1 MPSKISFKKAEEALY
16 ECIKDKST
24 PYYRMTREDFY
35 DVMRG
40 QGIASSKDALRTL
53 WAQARF
59 ADWNVYSGPLSTIVL
74 VSIASLGEE
83 VRPRGGVYTHIHT
96 HTEEVA

>member
-1 MPSKISFKKAEEALY
+1 MPSRISFRKAEEALY

-24 PYYRMTREDFY
+24 PYRMTRDDFY

-59 ADWNVYSGPLSTIVL
+59 ADWNVYEGPSSTIVL

-83 VRPRGGVYTHIHT
+83 VRPKGGVYTHIHT